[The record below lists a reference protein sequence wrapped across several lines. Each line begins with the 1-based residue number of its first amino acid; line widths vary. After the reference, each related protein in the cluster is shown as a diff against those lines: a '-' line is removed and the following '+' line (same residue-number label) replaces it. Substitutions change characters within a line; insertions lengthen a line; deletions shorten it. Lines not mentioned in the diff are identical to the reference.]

1 MSNYMKQF
9 TLTLVSVMG
18 QPETTYSWGKYN
30 CMAGL
35 QFNNF
40 GLNCFTTSILIT
52 YIFFLGYISKQV
64 ESLDQTFYGR
74 KIIIIIYQIV
84 EDVDDDDVEDDE
96 RFLSS
101 LRKRFWVGHRV
112 VHTARTVNAKYSPT
126 VISRV
131 QSSPTHAAL
140 TYPNSFHN

>member
-96 RFLSS
+96 RFFVVIKKTFLGWSS
-101 LRKRFWVGHRV
+101 RCSYC
-112 VHTARTVNAKYSPT
+112 TYSQCQIFPNSHLTGT
-126 VISRV
+126 VI
-131 QSSPTHAAL
+131 TH
-140 TYPNSFHN
+140 TCGPDIS